1 LDAKS
6 ELNGYGFPFDR
17 LHLIFYKRLKTARS
31 IVENLSAKKKK
42 DKYMAISGFLKHVMD
57 YNLLYLQI
65 LYRICFDYVN
75 DRICSEYSNDQS
87 RALDPQKNQP
97 VLRRAL

>member
-1 LDAKS
+1 MSGSLVF
-6 ELNGYGFPFDR
+6 N
-17 LHLIFYKRLKTARS
+17 LISDSSRDS
-31 IVENLSAKKKK
+31 VIVLGLYLFGVFVTRNTFFR
-42 DKYMAISGFLKHVMD
+42 AISGFLKHVMD